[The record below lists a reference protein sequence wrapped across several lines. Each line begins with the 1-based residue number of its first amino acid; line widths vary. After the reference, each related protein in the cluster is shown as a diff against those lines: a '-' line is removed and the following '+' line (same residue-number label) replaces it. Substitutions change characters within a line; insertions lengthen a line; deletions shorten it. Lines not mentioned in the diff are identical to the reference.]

1 MPESPEY
8 GHPHGFSIE
17 TQDKLLK
24 DTLRHVEEWN
34 DKVTREAIEKE
45 GITCDAELY
54 EKTMPGSPECDH
66 PHGFSIET
74 QDKLLK
80 DAWRHMEEWN
90 DKDTREAIEKKESH
104 AVSHRG
110 RIPKL
115 KNRRMPG
122 QTFHNVASGQ
132 RVFVPVGCKAA
143 VVISTAY
150 NVPRRFVVFV
160 NDDAFCVSVPECE
173 FLNEA
178 DVSCAICGDEPSP
191 GRALLDRDLPWER
204 KLSCMRC
211 NPDYLCMP
219 CRVEIDACCFE
230 PPARA
235 RGGWAVCLAC
245 LEPGEYS
252 LLHDKRRLRALEA
265 WWELGDEL
273 SL

>member
-1 MPESPEY
+1 
-8 GHPHGFSIE
+8 
-17 TQDKLLK
+17 
-24 DTLRHVEEWN
+24 
-34 DKVTREAIEKE
+34 
-45 GITCDAELY
+45 
-54 EKTMPGSPECDH
+54 
-66 PHGFSIET
+66 
-74 QDKLLK
+74 
-80 DAWRHMEEWN
+80 
-90 DKDTREAIEKKESH
+90 
-104 AVSHRG
+104 
-110 RIPKL
+110 
-115 KNRRMPG
+115 MPG
-122 QTFHNVASGQ
+122 QTFHNVASGK

-245 LEPGEYS
+245 LEPGEHI
-252 LLHDKRRLRALEA
+252 LVNDKRRLRALEA
-265 WWELGDEL
+265 WWQPNDTYDAAAF
-273 SL
+273 S